1 MSNRFAILRIK
12 KHKNLGSVYHVAR
25 HHTRESVCKT
35 ADPARLHLNK
45 SNGPATA
52 RGVVDAIHARID
64 DAQTRAKRKFT
75 SKPHVCGEVELNFL
89 QPIGNISFCQIFKD
103 HLLLWLGRK
112 MLILNKFFCG
122 VVK

>member
-1 MSNRFAILRIK
+1 MLRRPMPS

-52 RGVVDAIHARID
+52 RGGRGRHQARID
-64 DAQTRAKRKFT
+64 DAQTRAKG
-75 SKPHVCGEVELNFL
+75 S
-89 QPIGNISFCQIFKD
+89 S
-103 HLLLWLGRK
+103 GRTR
-112 MLILNKFFCG
+112 
-122 VVK
+122 